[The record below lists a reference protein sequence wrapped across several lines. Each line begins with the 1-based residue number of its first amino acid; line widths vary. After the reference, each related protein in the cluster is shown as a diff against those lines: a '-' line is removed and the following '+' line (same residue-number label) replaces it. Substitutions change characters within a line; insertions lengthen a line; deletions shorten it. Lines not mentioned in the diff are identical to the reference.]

1 MQEAPAGSEQAEEE
15 DLSDDDD
22 EESEACLRLPSLR
35 PWRLLTVHI
44 GLIHGF
50 QVSWTS
56 SKCQE
61 QRRRA
66 VPRQTPTRR
75 VQRLQNLPL
84 SVRAVRAED
93 KSSDCC

>member
-44 GLIHGF
+44 
-50 QVSWTS
+50 
-56 SKCQE
+56 
-61 QRRRA
+61 
-66 VPRQTPTRR
+66 
-75 VQRLQNLPL
+75 
-84 SVRAVRAED
+84 
-93 KSSDCC
+93 